1 MKKIKLLICIS
12 LLLLTGCI
20 KRDNLENI
28 TIYTTSYPIEYI
40 VENLYG
46 THSTVKSIYPN
57 GVDINTYTLNEKQ
70 IKDYSNGNMYIFS
83 GLTSENNY
91 IVDMVKNNRN
101 LMIIDASSTIEYDNS
116 IEELWMD
123 PSNFLMMALNIKNG
137 LNDYITNHYLKN
149 DIEDNYELLKIKISN
164 LDAKLKL
171 LSENATT
178 TTIVVDN
185 DTLKFLTKYGFNIIS
200 LDPDT
205 VTDKIISDAVN
216 YLNKTTNKY
225 VLTLDVTKIS
235 DTTKDIMDA
244 TQSGILTIH
253 DLSNLTDKEKAN
265 KEDYITLFNEN
276 IDKLKTAVY

>member
-1 MKKIKLLICIS
+1 MKKIKILLCIS
-12 LLLLTGCI
+12 ILLLTGCI

-28 TIYTTSYPIEYI
+28 TIYTTAYPIQYI

-57 GVDINTYTLNEKQ
+57 GVNIETYKLTEKQ
-70 IKDYSNGNMYIFS
+70 VNDYSNGNMYIFN
-83 GLTSENNY
+83 GLTHENDY
-91 IVDMVKNNRN
+91 IIDMVKNNRN
-101 LMIIDASSTIEYDNS
+101 LMIIDASTTIEYDNS
-116 IEELWMD
+116 INELWLD

-149 DIEDNYELLKIKISN
+149 DIEENYEILKVKISN

-171 LSENATT
+171 LNENATT

-185 DTLKFLTKYGFNIIS
+185 NTLTFLTKYGFNVIS
-200 LDPDT
+200 LDPNT
-205 VTDKIISDAVN
+205 VTDKIISDAMN
-216 YLNKTTNKY
+216 YLNKTQNKY
-225 VLTLDVTKIS
+225 ILTLDEESIS
-235 DTTKDIMDA
+235 ETTKNIIDA
-244 TQSGILTIH
+244 TKSGILVIH
-253 DLSNLTDKEKAN
+253 NLSNLTDKEKAN

>member
-1 MKKIKLLICIS
+1 MKKIKILLCLS
-12 LLLLTGCI
+12 LLLMTGCI

-28 TIYTTSYPIEYI
+28 TIYTTAYPIQYI

-57 GVDINTYTLNEKQ
+57 GVDIESYKLNEKQ
-70 IKDYSNGNMYIFS
+70 IKDYSNGNMYIFN
-83 GLTSENNY
+83 GLTNENDY
-91 IVDMVKNNRN
+91 VIDMVKNNRN

-116 IEELWMD
+116 INELWLD
-123 PSNFLMMALNIKNG
+123 PSNFLMMTLNIKNG

-149 DIEDNYELLKIKISN
+149 DIEENYEILKVKISN

-171 LSENATT
+171 LNENATT

-185 DTLKFLTKYGFNIIS
+185 NTLKFLTKYGFNVIS
-200 LDPDT
+200 LDSTT

-216 YLNKTTNKY
+216 YLNKTKNKY
-225 VLTLDVTKIS
+225 ILTLDEENISEITKNVI
-235 DTTKDIMDA
+235 DA
-244 TQSGILTIH
+244 TKSGILVIH
-253 DLSNLTDKEKAN
+253 NLSNLTDKEKAN

-276 IDKLKTAVY
+276 IDKLKMAVY

>member
-1 MKKIKLLICIS
+1 MEKIKLLICIS

-83 GLTSENNY
+83 GLTNENNY

-200 LDPDT
+200 VDPDT

-225 VLTLDVTKIS
+225 VLTLDETKIS

-244 TQSGILTIH
+244 TKSGILTIH

>member
-116 IEELWMD
+116 INELWLD
-123 PSNFLMMALNIKNG
+123 PSNFLMMTLNIKNG

-149 DIEDNYELLKIKISN
+149 DIEENYEILKVKISN

-171 LSENATT
+171 LNENATT

-225 VLTLDVTKIS
+225 VLTLDETKIS

-244 TQSGILTIH
+244 TKSGILTIH
-253 DLSNLTDKEKAN
+253 NLSNLTDKEKAN

>member
-1 MKKIKLLICIS
+1 MKKIKILLCIS
-12 LLLLTGCI
+12 ILLLTGCI

-28 TIYTTSYPIEYI
+28 TIYTTAYPIQYI

-57 GVDINTYTLNEKQ
+57 GVNIESYKLTEKQ
-70 IKDYSNGNMYIFS
+70 VNDYSNGNMYIFN
-83 GLTSENNY
+83 GLTNENDY
-91 IVDMVKNNRN
+91 VIDMVKNNRN

-116 IEELWMD
+116 INELWLD
-123 PSNFLMMALNIKNG
+123 PSNFLMMTLNIKNG

-149 DIEDNYELLKIKISN
+149 DIEENYEILKVKISN

-171 LSENATT
+171 LNENATT

-185 DTLKFLTKYGFNIIS
+185 NTLTFLTKYGFNVIS
-200 LDPDT
+200 LDPNT
-205 VTDKIISDAVN
+205 VTDKIISDAMN
-216 YLNKTTNKY
+216 YLNKTQNKY
-225 VLTLDVTKIS
+225 ILTLDEESIS
-235 DTTKDIMDA
+235 ETTKNIIDA
-244 TQSGILTIH
+244 TKSGILVIH
-253 DLSNLTDKEKAN
+253 NLSNLTDKEKAN

>member
-225 VLTLDVTKIS
+225 VLTLDETKIS

-244 TQSGILTIH
+244 TKSGILTIH
-253 DLSNLTDKEKAN
+253 NLSNLTDKEKAN

>member
-1 MKKIKLLICIS
+1 MKKIKVLLCLSI
-12 LLLLTGCI
+12 LLMTGCI

-28 TIYTTSYPIEYI
+28 TIYTTAYPIQYI

-57 GVDINTYTLNEKQ
+57 GVDIKSYKLTEKQ
-70 IKDYSNGNMYIFS
+70 VKDYSGGNMYIFN
-83 GLTSENNY
+83 GLTNENDYVVN
-91 IVDMVKNNRN
+91 MVKNNHN

-116 IEELWMD
+116 VNELWLD

-149 DIEDNYELLKIKISN
+149 DIEENYEILKVKISN

-171 LSENATT
+171 LNENATT
-178 TTIVVDN
+178 TTIVVDDN
-185 DTLKFLTKYGFNIIS
+185 TLKFLTKYGFNVIS
-200 LDPDT
+200 LDPTT

-216 YLNKTTNKY
+216 YLNKTQNKY
-225 VLTLDVTKIS
+225 VLTLDEENIS
-235 DTTKDIMDA
+235 ESTKDIIDA
-244 TQSGILTIH
+244 TKSGILVIH
-253 DLSNLTDKEKAN
+253 NLSNLTDKEKAN

-276 IDKLKTAVY
+276 IDKLKMAVY

>member
-83 GLTSENNY
+83 GLTNENNY

-225 VLTLDVTKIS
+225 VLTLDETKIS
-235 DTTKDIMDA
+235 DTTKDIIDA
-244 TQSGILTIH
+244 TKSGILTIH
-253 DLSNLTDKEKAN
+253 NLSNLTDKEKAN

>member
-1 MKKIKLLICIS
+1 MKKIKILLCIS
-12 LLLLTGCI
+12 ILLLTGCI

-28 TIYTTSYPIEYI
+28 TIYTTAYPIQYI

-57 GVDINTYTLNEKQ
+57 GVNIESYKLTEKQ
-70 IKDYSNGNMYIFS
+70 VNDYSNGNMYIFN
-83 GLTSENNY
+83 GLTHENDY

-101 LMIIDASSTIEYDNS
+101 LMIIDASTTIEYDNS
-116 IEELWMD
+116 INELWLD
-123 PSNFLMMALNIKNG
+123 PSNFLMMTLNIKNG

-149 DIEDNYELLKIKISN
+149 DIEENYEILKVKISN

-171 LSENATT
+171 LNENATT

-185 DTLKFLTKYGFNIIS
+185 NTLTFLTKYGFNVIS
-200 LDPDT
+200 LDPNT
-205 VTDKIISDAVN
+205 VTDKIISDAMN
-216 YLNKTTNKY
+216 YLNKTQNKY
-225 VLTLDVTKIS
+225 ILTLDEESIS
-235 DTTKDIMDA
+235 ETTKNIIDA
-244 TQSGILTIH
+244 TKSGILVIH
-253 DLSNLTDKEKAN
+253 NLSNLTDKEKAN

>member
-1 MKKIKLLICIS
+1 MKKIKLLICVS

-70 IKDYSNGNMYIFS
+70 VKDYSNGNMYVFS
-83 GLTSENNY
+83 GLTNENSY
-91 IVDMVKNNRN
+91 IIDMVKNNRN

-149 DIEDNYELLKIKISN
+149 DIEDNYELLKIKVSN

-185 DTLKFLTKYGFNIIS
+185 DTLKFLSKYGFNIIS

-205 VTDKIISDAVN
+205 VTDKIINDAVN

-225 VLTLDVTKIS
+225 VLTLDESKIS

-244 TQSGILTIH
+244 TKSGILTIH
-253 DLSNLTDKEKAN
+253 NLSNLTDKEKAN

>member
-83 GLTSENNY
+83 GLTNENNY

-225 VLTLDVTKIS
+225 VLTLDETKIL

-244 TQSGILTIH
+244 TKSGILTIH

-276 IDKLKTAVY
+276 IDRLKTAVY

>member
-1 MKKIKLLICIS
+1 MKKIKILLCLS
-12 LLLLTGCI
+12 LLLMTGCI

-28 TIYTTSYPIEYI
+28 TIYTTAYPIQYI

-57 GVDINTYTLNEKQ
+57 GVDIESYKLNEKQ
-70 IKDYSNGNMYIFS
+70 IKDYSNGNMYIFN
-83 GLTSENNY
+83 GLTNENDY
-91 IVDMVKNNRN
+91 VIDMVKNNRN

-116 IEELWMD
+116 INELWLD
-123 PSNFLMMALNIKNG
+123 PSNFLMMTLNIKNG

-149 DIEDNYELLKIKISN
+149 DIEENYEILKVKISN

-171 LSENATT
+171 LNENATT

-185 DTLKFLTKYGFNIIS
+185 NTLKFLTKYGFNVIS
-200 LDPDT
+200 LDSTT

-216 YLNKTTNKY
+216 YLNKTKNKY
-225 VLTLDVTKIS
+225 ILTLDEKNIS
-235 DTTKDIMDA
+235 ETTKNVIDA
-244 TQSGILTIH
+244 TKSGILVTH
-253 DLSNLTDKEKAN
+253 NLSNLTDKEKAN

-276 IDKLKTAVY
+276 IDKLKMAVY

>member
-1 MKKIKLLICIS
+1 MKKIKILLCLS
-12 LLLLTGCI
+12 LLLMTGCI

-28 TIYTTSYPIEYI
+28 TIYTTAYPIQYI

-57 GVDINTYTLNEKQ
+57 GVDIESYKLNEKQ
-70 IKDYSNGNMYIFS
+70 IKDYSNGNMYIFN
-83 GLTSENNY
+83 GLTNENDY
-91 IVDMVKNNRN
+91 VIDMVKNNRN

-116 IEELWMD
+116 INELWLD
-123 PSNFLMMALNIKNG
+123 PSNFLMMTLNIKNG

-149 DIEDNYELLKIKISN
+149 NIEENYEILKVKISN

-171 LSENATT
+171 LNENATT

-185 DTLKFLTKYGFNIIS
+185 NTLKFLTKYGFNVIS
-200 LDPDT
+200 LDSTT

-216 YLNKTTNKY
+216 YLNKTKNKY
-225 VLTLDVTKIS
+225 ILTLDEENIS
-235 DTTKDIMDA
+235 ETTKNVIDS
-244 TQSGILTIH
+244 TKSGILVIH
-253 DLSNLTDKEKAN
+253 NLSNLTDKEKAN

-276 IDKLKTAVY
+276 IDKLKMAVY

>member
-1 MKKIKLLICIS
+1 MKKIKILLCLS
-12 LLLLTGCI
+12 LLLMTGCI

-28 TIYTTSYPIEYI
+28 TIYTTAYPIQYI

-57 GVDINTYTLNEKQ
+57 GVDIESYKLNEKQ
-70 IKDYSNGNMYIFS
+70 IKDYSNGNMYIFN
-83 GLTSENNY
+83 GLTNENDY
-91 IVDMVKNNRN
+91 VIDMVKNNRN

-116 IEELWMD
+116 INELWLD
-123 PSNFLMMALNIKNG
+123 PSNFLMMTLNIKNG

-149 DIEDNYELLKIKISN
+149 NIEENYEILKVKISN

-171 LSENATT
+171 LNENATT

-185 DTLKFLTKYGFNIIS
+185 NTLKFLTKYGFNVIS
-200 LDPDT
+200 LDSTT

-216 YLNKTTNKY
+216 YLNKTKNKY
-225 VLTLDVTKIS
+225 ILTLDEENIS
-235 DTTKDIMDA
+235 ETTKNVIDA
-244 TQSGILTIH
+244 TKSGILVIH
-253 DLSNLTDKEKAN
+253 NLSNLTDKEKAN

-276 IDKLKTAVY
+276 IDKLKMAVY

>member
-1 MKKIKLLICIS
+1 MKKIKILLCLS
-12 LLLLTGCI
+12 LLLMTGCI

-28 TIYTTSYPIEYI
+28 TIYTTAYPIQYI

-57 GVDINTYTLNEKQ
+57 GVDIESYKLNEKQ
-70 IKDYSNGNMYIFS
+70 IKDYSNGNMYIFN
-83 GLTSENNY
+83 GLTNENDY
-91 IVDMVKNNRN
+91 VIDMVKNNRN

-116 IEELWMD
+116 INELWLD

-149 DIEDNYELLKIKISN
+149 NIEENYEILKVKISN

-171 LSENATT
+171 LNENATT

-185 DTLKFLTKYGFNIIS
+185 NTLKFLTKYGFNVIS
-200 LDPDT
+200 LDSTT

-216 YLNKTTNKY
+216 YLNKTKNKY
-225 VLTLDVTKIS
+225 ILTLDEENIS
-235 DTTKDIMDA
+235 ETTKNVIDA
-244 TQSGILTIH
+244 TKSGILVIH
-253 DLSNLTDKEKAN
+253 NLSNLTDKEKAN

-276 IDKLKTAVY
+276 IDKLKMAVY

>member
-83 GLTSENNY
+83 GLTNENNY

-225 VLTLDVTKIS
+225 VLTLDETKIS
-235 DTTKDIMDA
+235 DTTKDVMDA
-244 TQSGILTIH
+244 TKSGILTIH